1 MKQRAALYAR
11 FSTAHQNERSVN
23 DQLALCRDFAA
34 RNGFAVVA
42 EYADRAKSGGTIF
55 GREGLL
61 DLMARAERRD
71 FDVVVVEALDR
82 VSRDMEDMAAIH
94 KRLRFAG
101 IRLIAVNDGEASTML
116 VGLRGLVG
124 QLYRE
129 DGAEKVR
136 RGMAGVVRSGRSAGG
151 RSYGYRPVLGKPGEL
166 EIVPDEAAVV
176 LRIFEDYVGGMSPR
190 DIAHRLNRE
199 GVAPPR
205 GAKWNASTI
214 NGNLARGHGM
224 ILNPLFAG
232 RIVWN
237 RTVMVRDP
245 DTGRRVPRP
254 RPESEWQSVDA
265 PHLRIVPQDLW
276 EAAQDR
282 KHGRSRGAGR
292 TLVRTKR
299 LLSGLIRC
307 GHCGGGMSIAS
318 KARGRQRIACSRAR
332 ESGTCQN
339 TKKVFLDA
347 IEETVIEG
355 LRVQLSDPQRLAQYV
370 QEYRERRRAEAA
382 AATRERTAVER
393 RLAEVTAAMDRIV
406 SSIGAGILTTEEAR
420 GQMAQLRQEKAVLEE
435 RLDVA
440 MRELTIVELH
450 PEAVEAYRKAV
461 QSLSTVLRD
470 AIEDEDQDVIA
481 AFRALVDSV
490 VITPG
495 ARYEAPIV
503 EIRGRLA
510 ALTGAPIAPSGRYR
524 RAGVALE
531 VVAEE

>member
-1 MKQRAALYAR
+1 MQPRAALYAR
-11 FSTAHQNERSVN
+11 FSTAHQNERSVD

-129 DGAEKVR
+129 DG
-136 RGMAGVVRSGRSAGG
+136 AGG

-254 RPESEWQSVDA
+254 RPESDWQSVDA
-265 PHLRIVPQDLW
+265 PHLRIVPQDRW
-276 EAAQDR
+276 AAAQDR

-318 KARGRQRIACSRAR
+318 KARGRQRITCSRAR

-370 QEYRERRRAEAA
+370 QEYREWRRAEAA

-490 VITPG
+490 VVTPG

-503 EIRGRLA
+503 EIKGRLA

-531 VVAEE
+531 VVAEEGLEPPTRGL